1 MIYMC
6 EKCKAEA
13 HPGACVSGE
22 AVFMSVMLGQT
33 KAMTIRGLIEHLLV
47 LEEAKG
53 ETAMVAWTVYTENDI
68 VEDCE
73 DFDVPSVTE
82 AWEAIA
88 DSIQDDLTE
97 GFFVERF
104 ADNIRD
110 ALSDAFPAR
119 D

>member
-6 EKCKAEA
+6 EKCHTTA
-13 HPGACVSGE
+13 HPGECG
-22 AVFMSVMLGQT
+22 VMFGQT
-33 KAMTIRGLIEHLLV
+33 KAMTIRGLIEHLMA
-47 LEEAKG
+47 LEEVKG
-53 ETAMVAWTVYTENDI
+53 ETARVAWTVYTEDDI

-88 DSIQDDLTE
+88 DGIQGDLND

-104 ADNIRD
+104 ADNIHD

-119 D
+119 K

>member
-6 EKCKAEA
+6 EKCHTEA
-13 HPGACVSGE
+13 HPGACG
-22 AVFMSVMLGQT
+22 VMFGQT

-68 VEDCE
+68 AEDCG

-82 AWEAIA
+82 AWQAIA
-88 DSIQDDLTE
+88 DSVQEDLNE

-104 ADNIRD
+104 AEKN
-110 ALSDAFPAR
+110 
-119 D
+119 